1 MVHPSSLA
9 TVISSTSITST
20 TIRRTLS
27 TALVRSPG
35 MDLPAIAGLGSVDMG
50 ASAGADDAER
60 RMRFGHAQPDKMSFV
75 DAVAST
81 HLRRIRWRV
90 RLCC

>member
-1 MVHPSSLA
+1 MV
-9 TVISSTSITST
+9 
-20 TIRRTLS
+20 
-27 TALVRSPG
+27 
-35 MDLPAIAGLGSVDMG
+35 GLGSVDMG

-81 HLRRIRWRV
+81 QLPAITRRCDYV
-90 RLCC
+90 VEGLSPVAGTAGAYC